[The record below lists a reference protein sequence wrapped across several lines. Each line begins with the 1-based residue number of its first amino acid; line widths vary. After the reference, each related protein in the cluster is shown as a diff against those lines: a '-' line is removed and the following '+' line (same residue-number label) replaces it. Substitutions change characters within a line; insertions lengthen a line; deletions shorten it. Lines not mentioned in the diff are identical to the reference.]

1 MEIRTVPILYLKKM
15 NENKLTV
22 IMYHYVRDLKN
33 SRYPGIKG
41 LQIELFK
48 EQISY
53 LKKHYSFVKVQDV
66 IAAYAG
72 ECKLPA
78 HPVLL
83 TFDDAYIDHFNTV
96 FPILKHEGIQGA
108 FYAPVKA
115 ITENRVLDVNKIH
128 FILATTPKSKISV
141 LLKEI
146 KSLLQIYKEEYHL
159 ANFDFYFDKLAIANR
174 FDSKEIIFIKRLLQ
188 VELDERLRHKMTDIL
203 FEKIIGIPE
212 HSFSRELYM
221 SIDQIRCMADCGMH
235 IGSHGYDH
243 YWLGSLSKE
252 KQEFEIKK
260 SIEFISSVGGDVNNW
275 TICYPYGDY
284 NEDTISLLKEN
295 GCKLGLTTEVDLAN
309 LQNAANDTVYK
320 LPRLDTN
327 DIPKDS
333 RALINKW
340 Y

>member
-1 MEIRTVPILYLKKM
+1 
-15 NENKLTV
+15 
-22 IMYHYVRDLKN
+22 MYHYVRDLKN

-41 LQIELFK
+41 LQTELFK
-48 EQISY
+48 EQIGY
-53 LKKHYSFVKVQDV
+53 LKKHYNFVKIEEV
-66 IAAYAG
+66 IAAFAG
-72 ECKLPA
+72 EYELPN

-83 TFDDAYIDHFNTV
+83 TFDDAYADHFNTV

-115 ITENRVLDVNKIH
+115 ITENKVLNVNKIH
-128 FILATTPKSKISV
+128 FILASTPDDKIPV

-146 KSLLQIYKEEYHL
+146 KHLLEINKEEYNL
-159 ANFDFYFDKLAIANR
+159 ADFDFYFNKLAIANR
-174 FDSKEIIFIKRLLQ
+174 FDTKEVIFVKRLLQ
-188 VELDERLRHKMTDIL
+188 VELNEHLRNIITNVL
-203 FEKIIGIPE
+203 FEKVVGISE
-212 HSFSRELYM
+212 NTFSRELYM
-221 SIDQIRCMADCGMH
+221 SIDQIRCMVDCGMH

-243 YWLGSLSKE
+243 YWLGSLPKE

-260 SIEFISSVGGDVNNW
+260 SIEFISEVGGDINNW
-275 TICYPYGDY
+275 SICYPYGNY

-295 GCKLGLTTEVDLAN
+295 GCKLGLTTVVNIADLSN
-309 LQNAANDTVYK
+309 RFNDAIYK

-333 RALINKW
+333 NATTNKW